1 MGAAAPGISAK
12 IPGAR
17 ALCQRPVAGRRDD
30 GYPGGAGFAA
40 RPVPG
45 TARIAVVTTTRDG
58 PLPAAGAC
66 ETCGSAACGA
76 GSRYR

>member
-45 TARIAVVTTTRDG
+45 TAARLSATPPRPVSR
-58 PLPAAGAC
+58 PAAGAC

-76 GSRYR
+76 GSR